1 MTTTSL
7 GENTV
12 IITIS
17 GRRVKRP
24 VKNVPTATNRGRTIW
39 TRQAKALAPWAGSQ
53 WALTESGE
61 AATAEVQAA
70 QLFERRQSA
79 YRALGLSA
87 LADVRE
93 IKRRYF
99 ASDGYGE
106 AGQRYVAF
114 DGGTDFKGMY
124 DNSVTVVTT
133 SDADHPLACVY
144 RGPDVSLPP
153 EAFEMAAQLWLGLG
167 GI

>member
-1 MTTTSL
+1 MA
-7 GENTV
+7 

-17 GRRVKRP
+17 GRRVKRLAKQTCAARP
-24 VKNVPTATNRGRTIW
+24 
-39 TRQAKALAPWAGSQ
+39 AKALAPWAGPGY
-53 WALTESGE
+53 WLTESGE
-61 AATAEVQAA
+61 AAMAEQEAFQRQQSLDLRQA
-70 QLFERRQSA
+70 A

-114 DGGTDFKGMY
+114 DGGTEFKGMY

-153 EAFEMAAQLWLGLG
+153 EVFEMAAQLWLGLG